1 MLTLDQSKGRQESF
15 FTAESACGKILS
27 TIMKARAHIV
37 VSGRVQGVFFRDHTQ
52 RWASS
57 LGLAGWV
64 RNLGDGRVE
73 AVAEGE
79 KEKIE
84 DLIGYLKQGP
94 PVARVEDVEV
104 SWEEPKGE
112 FSDFRVTRSVF

>member
-1 MLTLDQSKGRQESF
+1 
-15 FTAESACGKILS
+15 
-27 TIMKARAHIV
+27 MKARAHIV

-64 RNLGDGRVE
+64 RNIADGRVE

-112 FSDFRVTRSVF
+112 FSDFRVTRSMF